1 MVGGLTAV
9 RSCRAALA
17 AALLVLVLPA
27 AGRTAAL
34 QPTANE
40 AAVLV
45 DLNHARL
52 AHGLPPLGS
61 DVRLI
66 RAARGHSAAML
77 ASGTFDHGPFS
88 SRIRQQGVPAGRFG
102 ETIGWASRPSG
113 AARLIVA
120 LWLASP
126 PHRRILLSHV
136 FDRVGIGISVGRFQG
151 KPHAFVVTA
160 DFLGPLK

>member
-1 MVGGLTAV
+1 MVDGLTTT
-9 RSCRAALA
+9 RTRRAALV

-27 AGRTAAL
+27 AGRAAAV

-45 DLNHARL
+45 DINHVRL
-52 AHGLPPLGS
+52 AHGLPALVS
-61 DVRLI
+61 DDRLV
-66 RAARGHSAAML
+66 RAARGHSTAML
-77 ASGTFDHGPFS
+77 TSGTFDHGPFS
-88 SRIRQQGVPAGRFG
+88 SRIREQGVPAGRFG
-102 ETIGWASRPSG
+102 ETIGWASSPAG
-113 AARLIVA
+113 AERLIVA

-126 PHRRILLSHV
+126 EHRRILLSPV

-151 KPHAFVVTA
+151 KPHALVVTA